1 MDWSLAYFGLGLFT
15 GFSAGLLGIG
25 GGLVMIPT
33 SMLMAP
39 LGAKLTDRL
48 PILTLKRIFAGLLV
62 ALAAK
67 MLWKLLS

>member
-1 MDWSLAYFGLGLFT
+1 
-15 GFSAGLLGIG
+15 
-25 GGLVMIPT
+25 
-33 SMLMAP
+33 MAP
-39 LGAKLTDRL
+39 LGARLTHRQ

>member
-1 MDWSLAYFGLGLFT
+1 
-15 GFSAGLLGIG
+15 
-25 GGLVMIPT
+25 MIPA

-39 LGAKLTDRL
+39 LGAKLSLRL
-48 PILTLKRIFAGLLV
+48 PILTLKRIFAGLLF